1 MLLVTLAVMVFLILI
16 NLICFMSIRNYKTK
30 CYVPPIGE
38 DLQHDFCDYGVS
50 IHSDVTLL
58 NRLSDMRLSQ
68 SLMDGILSR
77 FTEVKDDMPSEI
89 KDKFSSLDD
98 FEKMDFTDSRYLQS
112 LSDKKSALSSFID
125 DYDKKVSEMKDS
137 EEKSK
142 LASARK
148 NLDNYI
154 LSMFSGD
161 PNDNE

>member
-1 MLLVTLAVMVFLILI
+1 
-16 NLICFMSIRNYKTK
+16 MSIRNYKTK

-38 DLQHDFCDYGVS
+38 DLQHDFCDNGVS

-58 NRLSDMRLSQ
+58 SRLADKRLSQ

-77 FTEVKDDMPSEI
+77 FTQIKDDMPKEI
-89 KDKFSSLDD
+89 LDKFSALDD

-125 DYDKKVSEMKDS
+125 DFDKKLSDMKDS
-137 EEKSK
+137 EQKDK

-154 LSMFSGD
+154 LSMFSD
-161 PNDNE
+161 DDK

>member
-1 MLLVTLAVMVFLILI
+1 
-16 NLICFMSIRNYKTK
+16 MSIRNYKTK

-38 DLQHDFCDYGVS
+38 DLQHDFCDDGVS

-77 FTEVKDDMPSEI
+77 FTQIKDDMPQEI
-89 KDKFSSLDD
+89 KDKFSALDD
-98 FEKMDFTDSRYLQS
+98 FKKMEFTDSRYLQS

-125 DYDKKVSEMKDS
+125 DFDKKVSEMKDS

-154 LSMFSGD
+154 LSMFSD
-161 PNDNE
+161 ENNENDEK

>member
-1 MLLVTLAVMVFLILI
+1 
-16 NLICFMSIRNYKTK
+16 MSIRNYKTK

-38 DLQHDFCDYGVS
+38 DLQHDFCDDGVS

-77 FTEVKDDMPSEI
+77 FTQIKDDMPNEI
-89 KDKFSSLDD
+89 REKFSALDD
-98 FEKMDFTDSRYLQS
+98 FKKMEFTDSRYLQS

-125 DYDKKVSEMKDS
+125 DFDKKVSEMKDS

-154 LSMFSGD
+154 LSMFSD
-161 PNDNE
+161 SDDNDNE

>member
-1 MLLVTLAVMVFLILI
+1 
-16 NLICFMSIRNYKTK
+16 MSIRNYKTK
-30 CYVPPIGE
+30 CYIPPIGE
-38 DLQHDFCDYGVS
+38 DLQHDFCDDGVS

-77 FTEVKDDMPSEI
+77 FTQIKDDMPKEI
-89 KDKFSSLDD
+89 LDKFSSLDD
-98 FEKMDFTDSRYLQS
+98 FKKMEFTDSRYLQS

-125 DYDKKVSEMKDS
+125 DYDKKLSEMKDS
-137 EEKSK
+137 EQKEK

-154 LSMFSGD
+154 LSMFS
-161 PNDNE
+161 NESSDESSDV

>member
-1 MLLVTLAVMVFLILI
+1 
-16 NLICFMSIRNYKTK
+16 MSLRNYKTK

-38 DLQHDFCDYGVS
+38 DLQHDFCDDGVS

-58 NRLSDMRLSQ
+58 SRLSDMRLSQ

-77 FTEVKDDMPSEI
+77 FTEIKDDMPQEI
-89 KDKFSSLDD
+89 KEKFSALDD
-98 FEKMDFTDSRYLQS
+98 FKKMEFADSRYLQS

-125 DYDKKVSEMKDS
+125 DFDKQVSEMKDS

-154 LSMFSGD
+154 LSMFSDGSSAD
-161 PNDNE
+161 E

>member
-1 MLLVTLAVMVFLILI
+1 
-16 NLICFMSIRNYKTK
+16 MSIRNYKTK

-38 DLQHDFCDYGVS
+38 DLQHDFCDNGVS

-89 KDKFSSLDD
+89 QEKFSALDD
-98 FEKMDFTDSRYLQS
+98 FKKMEFTDSRYLQS

-125 DYDKKVSEMKDS
+125 EFDKKVSEMKDS

-154 LSMFSGD
+154 LSMFSD
-161 PNDNE
+161 ENND

>member
-1 MLLVTLAVMVFLILI
+1 
-16 NLICFMSIRNYKTK
+16 MSLRNYKTK

-38 DLQHDFCDYGVS
+38 DLQHDFCDDGVS

-58 NRLSDMRLSQ
+58 NRLSDLRLSQ

-77 FTEVKDDMPSEI
+77 FTQIKDDMPQEI
-89 KDKFSSLDD
+89 MDKFSSLDD
-98 FEKMDFTDSRYLQS
+98 FKKMDFTDSRYLQS

-125 DYDKKVSEMKDS
+125 DFDKKVSEMKDS

-148 NLDNYI
+148 NMDNYI
-154 LSMFSGD
+154 LSMFSEESS
-161 PNDNE
+161 DNE

>member
-1 MLLVTLAVMVFLILI
+1 
-16 NLICFMSIRNYKTK
+16 MSIRNYKTK
-30 CYVPPIGE
+30 CYVPPVGE
-38 DLQHDFCDYGVS
+38 DLQHDFCDDGVS

-58 NRLSDMRLSQ
+58 SRIADMRLSQ

-77 FTEVKDDMPSEI
+77 FTEVKDDMPSDI
-89 KDKFSSLDD
+89 KEKFSALDD
-98 FEKMDFTDSRYLQS
+98 FKKMEFTDSRYLQS

-125 DYDKKVSEMKDS
+125 DFDKKVSEMKDS

-154 LSMFSGD
+154 LSMFSD
-161 PNDNE
+161 SDDNDNV

>member
-1 MLLVTLAVMVFLILI
+1 
-16 NLICFMSIRNYKTK
+16 MSLRNYKTK

-38 DLQHDFCDYGVS
+38 DLQHDFCDDGVS
-50 IHSDVTLL
+50 FHSDVTLL
-58 NRLSDMRLSQ
+58 SRLSDLRLSQ

-77 FTEVKDDMPSEI
+77 FTQIKDDMPNEI
-89 KDKFSSLDD
+89 QEKFSALDD
-98 FEKMDFTDSRYLQS
+98 FRKMEFTDSRYLQS

-125 DYDKKVSEMKDS
+125 EFDKKVSEMKDS
-137 EEKSK
+137 EEKLK

-161 PNDNE
+161 DDDENVEK

>member
-1 MLLVTLAVMVFLILI
+1 
-16 NLICFMSIRNYKTK
+16 MSIRNYKTK

-38 DLQHDFCDYGVS
+38 DLQHDFCDDGVS

-77 FTEVKDDMPSEI
+77 FTQIKDDMPNEI
-89 KDKFSSLDD
+89 REKFSALDD
-98 FEKMDFTDSRYLQS
+98 FKKMEFTDSRYLQS

-125 DYDKKVSEMKDS
+125 DFDKKVSELKDS
-137 EEKSK
+137 EEKTK
-142 LASARK
+142 LATARK

-154 LSMFSGD
+154 LSMFSD
-161 PNDNE
+161 ESSSVE

>member
-1 MLLVTLAVMVFLILI
+1 
-16 NLICFMSIRNYKTK
+16 MSIRNYKTK

-38 DLQHDFCDYGVS
+38 DLQHDFCDNGVS

-58 NRLSDMRLSQ
+58 NRLSDLRLSQ

-77 FTEVKDDMPSEI
+77 FTEIKDDMPSEI
-89 KDKFSSLDD
+89 KEKFSALDD
-98 FEKMDFTDSRYLQS
+98 FKKMEFTDSRYLQS

-125 DYDKKVSEMKDS
+125 DFDKKVSEMKDS

-154 LSMFSGD
+154 LSMFS
-161 PNDNE
+161 NESFEDK

>member
-1 MLLVTLAVMVFLILI
+1 M
-16 NLICFMSIRNYKTK
+16 NIRNYKTK

-38 DLQHDFCDYGVS
+38 DLQHDFCDNGVS

-77 FTEVKDDMPSEI
+77 FTQVQEHMPDDI
-89 KDKFSSLDD
+89 KEKFSALDD
-98 FEKMDFTDSRYLQS
+98 FQKMEFTDSRYLQS

-125 DYDKKVSEMKDS
+125 DFDKQVSEMKDS
-137 EEKSK
+137 EQKNK

-154 LSMFSGD
+154 LSMFSD
-161 PNDNE
+161 ESSSDE

>member
-1 MLLVTLAVMVFLILI
+1 
-16 NLICFMSIRNYKTK
+16 MSIRNYKTK

-38 DLQHDFCDYGVS
+38 DLQHDFFDDGVS

-77 FTEVKDDMPSEI
+77 FTQVKDDMPKEI
-89 KDKFSSLDD
+89 SDKFAALDD
-98 FEKMDFTDSRYLQS
+98 FKKMDFTDSRYLQS

-125 DYDKKVSEMKDS
+125 DFDQKLSEMKES
-137 EEKSK
+137 EEKNK
-142 LASARK
+142 LTSARK

-154 LSMFSGD
+154 LSMFSD
-161 PNDNE
+161 DDK

>member
-1 MLLVTLAVMVFLILI
+1 M
-16 NLICFMSIRNYKTK
+16 NIRNYKTK

-38 DLQHDFCDYGVS
+38 DLQHDFCDDGVS
-50 IHSDVTLL
+50 IHTDVTLL

-77 FTEVKDDMPSEI
+77 FTQIKDDMPQEI
-89 KDKFSSLDD
+89 KDKFSALDD
-98 FEKMDFTDSRYLQS
+98 FKKMEFTDSRYLQS

-125 DYDKKVSEMKDS
+125 DFDKKVSEMKES

-154 LSMFSGD
+154 LSMFSD
-161 PNDNE
+161 DSSDHK